1 MPFELPLELPFPE
14 DPPELPLDDPE
25 DVPDVVPELEPPPLL
40 VPPELEVWPELV
52 EPPEVPD
59 EELEPPE
66 LDPPLEE
73 VTAGPPA
80 STSACCFAAKMFF
93 KAVPISP
100 EATTA
105 AMPIAAAMSAYS
117 TAAAPEVFRNI
128 IAPHSPGHSSKW
140 HRDFGG
146 GGRLNPLW
154 SKRMDRRPAPF
165 DSTGRASYSRG
176 PRPSC
181 CMAVSLL

>member
-80 STSACCFAAKMFF
+80 STSACCFAAKIFF

-100 EATTA
+100 AATTA
-105 AMPIAAAMSAYS
+105 AIPIAAAMSAYS
-117 TAAAPEVFRNI
+117 TAAAPEVFRII
-128 IAPHSPGHSSKW
+128 IAPRSPCYSSKR

-154 SKRMDRRPAPF
+154 SKRKDRRPAPF
-165 DSTGRASYSRG
+165 R
-176 PRPSC
+176 
-181 CMAVSLL
+181 